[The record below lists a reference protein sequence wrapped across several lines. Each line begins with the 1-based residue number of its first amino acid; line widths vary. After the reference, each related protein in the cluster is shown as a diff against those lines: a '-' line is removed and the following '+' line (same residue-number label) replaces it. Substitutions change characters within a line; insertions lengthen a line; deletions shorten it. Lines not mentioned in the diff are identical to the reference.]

1 MRKQVFRKN
10 ALLTLIATIG
20 LTTIPAK
27 AQDAAI
33 APPTV
38 RTMIVEA
45 APLTISHQF
54 FGRVRARETVD
65 LAFEVGGRLALL
77 VPEEGVRIAVGDTIA
92 ELERDV
98 LERGVARAE
107 LQFDMA
113 AREAARTRAL
123 AKSATGAATRAEDAE
138 TARSGRCRVAR
149 REGGA
154 GGCDPDFF

>member
-65 LAFEVGGRLALL
+65 LAFEVGGRL
-77 VPEEGVRIAVGDTIA
+77 AVGDTIA